1 MRTKCTFSGSG
12 GQGSALLAKLIC
24 KGAMKQELQ
33 VVMTQTYGIEQ
44 RGGDSTGYVVVS
56 DSRIGNPLVENDAD
70 VSVALSPTIYDGCVD
85 GSAIGGLVLT
95 NSSLITEIREREG
108 VKQVLI
114 PASDVAVEL
123 GSVRCAN
130 IVMLGAVLE
139 ATKVLTFET
148 VEEVLR
154 ELMGVKKP
162 VLLEMNLKAL
172 EKGRALYASAAE

>member
-24 KGAMKQELQ
+24 KGAMKQGLQ

-56 DSRIGNPLVENDAD
+56 DTRIGNPLVENDAD
-70 VSVALSPTIYDGCVD
+70 VSVALSPTIYDGCLD
-85 GSAIGGLVLT
+85 GSAIGGLVLV
-95 NSSLITEIREREG
+95 NSSMIMDTREREG
-108 VKQVLI
+108 VKQILI
-114 PASDVAVEL
+114 PASDIAAEL

-139 ATKVLTFET
+139 ATNVLEFAT

-154 ELMGVKKP
+154 DLMGAKKP
-162 VLLEMNLKAL
+162 ALLEMNLKAL
-172 EKGRALYASAAE
+172 QKGRTLYASAAE